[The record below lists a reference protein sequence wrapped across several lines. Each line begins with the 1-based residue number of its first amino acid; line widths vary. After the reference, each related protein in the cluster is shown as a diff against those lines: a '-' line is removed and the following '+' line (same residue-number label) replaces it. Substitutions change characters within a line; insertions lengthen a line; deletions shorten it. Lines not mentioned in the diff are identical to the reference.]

1 LLEELH
7 PYAERL
13 GCARELR
20 DAARLGADNGA
31 VRQRA
36 IAAERGDL
44 RALTAWLADAYAPSA
59 DYALAGAGNQES
71 R

>member
-1 LLEELH
+1 MRLEL
-7 PYAERL
+7 
-13 GCARELR
+13 ARELG
-20 DAARLGADNGA
+20 DAELLGADTGA

-59 DYALAGAGNQES
+59 DYALAGAGNQAS